1 MSYTDLSTMKKIN
14 GLPADIRF
22 FEELNQN
29 DAFFK
34 NVADNDEDLTALD
47 RDITPVTT
55 ATYKLGSS
63 TNRFLEAHVNQ
74 LLANL
79 LTLSSGTISNPSISI
94 GSAGFASLGTNQL
107 SFVAGGLEPVRLM
120 TSGMLLKAANNSQF
134 KIENT
139 FVGSQGQ
146 WTLGVDN
153 TGLSL
158 SDSATVSTLGLK
170 VSNTSVQIPTKL
182 IVPSGTALSPSITFD
197 ADQTTGLSKDS
208 SLPKINF
215 AISGV
220 NQLSLDGS
228 GLSLLSGQLS
238 IPSGSIS
245 SPGFILGGYSDMG
258 FSALSSDSLAF
269 LVAGKVTHKL
279 NLNGRDLIVE
289 GASYDLKRV
298 YAAPGLS
305 SWHTD
310 IAARANG
317 TTTLPT
323 EILSGQE
330 LYMSAVEGFTD
341 AGWQRV
347 SEIAVRSLED
357 YSTGSYGASLTFA
370 TIPLGETELSEALY
384 INEAELPAVT
394 IPVSFGLG
402 KALINTAGTG
412 QQIDVSNI
420 SKLLIDAT
428 NGSIGIKGFTGG
440 KEGQML
446 YIYKKV
452 TANTFTLVFN
462 DGTATQK
469 VLLKGSVNYVNT
481 NDYGGITL
489 SFDDGIWREISRS

>member
-14 GLPADIRF
+14 GLPADLRF
-22 FEELNQN
+22 FEELNEN
-29 DAFFK
+29 DAFLK
-34 NVADNDEDLTALD
+34 NVADNDEDLTALNT
-47 RDITPVTT
+47 DITPVTT

-79 LTLSSGTISNPSISI
+79 LTLSSGTISNPSINI

-107 SFVAGGLEPVRLM
+107 SFIAGGLEPVRLM

-158 SDSATVSTLGLK
+158 SNSATVSTLGLK
-170 VSNTSVQIPTKL
+170 VSDTSVQIPTKL
-182 IVPSGTALSPSITFD
+182 IVPFGTNLFPSITFG

-208 SLPKINF
+208 SVPKINF

-220 NQLSLDGS
+220 EQLSLGGS
-228 GLSLLSGQLS
+228 GLSLTSGKLS
-238 IPSGSIS
+238 IPSGSIT
-245 SPGFILGGYSDMG
+245 SPALSLGGYLDMG
-258 FSALSSDSLAF
+258 LSALSSSSLGI
-269 LVAGKVTHKL
+269 LIDGKVTQEFDVD
-279 NLNGRDLIVE
+279 GRRMTVE
-289 GASYDLKRV
+289 GSSYDIKRV
-298 YAAPGLS
+298 YAAPGFP

-310 IAARANG
+310 LAARANG
-317 TTTLPT
+317 TKTIPT

-347 SEIAVRSLED
+347 SEIAVKALED

-370 TIPLGETELSEALY
+370 SIPLGETDLLEALY
-384 INEAELPAVT
+384 INEATLPAVT

-402 KALINTAGTG
+402 KALISTAGTG
-412 QQIDVSNI
+412 QQINVSNI

-428 NGSIGIKGFTGG
+428 AGSIGIKGFTGG

-469 VLLKGSVNYVNT
+469 VLLKGSANYVNT

-489 SFDDGIWREISRS
+489 SFDDGIWREVSRS